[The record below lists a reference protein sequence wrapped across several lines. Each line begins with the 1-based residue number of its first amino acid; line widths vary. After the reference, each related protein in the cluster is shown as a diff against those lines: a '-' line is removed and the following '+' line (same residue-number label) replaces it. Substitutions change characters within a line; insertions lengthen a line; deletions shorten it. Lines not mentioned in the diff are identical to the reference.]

1 MKHLLARP
9 QRPTLS
15 RWLGGDTLFAFDFD
29 GTLAPLTDRPSQAGL
44 LPDAREALAQLS
56 SLACVAVVSGRARA
70 DLVARLPEGVRYV
83 VGNHGNEGLPGVD
96 VHTRASLVGCCK
108 AWLAQLARMGA
119 TGAQL
124 PQLAGVFI
132 EDKGV
137 TLSLHYR
144 HCADHEQAASL
155 LNARVAS
162 LNPPALAIPGHM
174 VINLLP
180 PGARTKRH
188 ALLALM
194 RDSGCGQALY
204 VGDDDTDELAFTGA
218 PRHWLT
224 VRVGWCEASHARYL
238 LRDPSDVTRLML
250 LAIRRRAAQ
259 GREALPCPN
268 LPATLA
274 GIADT
279 PAGCRPEAAR
289 APRNANP
296 SSSGN
301 RQS

>member
-15 RWLGGDTLFAFDFD
+15 RWLGGDTLFAFDYD
-29 GTLAPLTDRPSQAGL
+29 GTLSPLADRPSQASL
-44 LPDAREALAQLS
+44 SHEACEALARLS
-56 SLACVAVVSGRARA
+56 SLACVAVISGRARA
-70 DLVARLPEGVRYV
+70 DLAARLPAGVRYV
-83 VGNHGNEGLPGVD
+83 VGNHGNEGLPGED
-96 VHTRASLVGCCK
+96 ARTHASLVGCCK

-119 TGAQL
+119 TGAQR

-144 HCADHEQAASL
+144 HCADHAQAASL
-155 LNARVAS
+155 LNECVARLS
-162 LNPPALAIPGHM
+162 PPALAIPGQM

-180 PGARTKRH
+180 PGSRTKRH

-204 VGDDDTDELAFTGA
+204 LGDDDTDELVFMGA

-224 VRVGWCEASHARYL
+224 VRVGVCEVSHARYQ
-238 LRDPSDVTRLML
+238 LRDPSEVTRLMT

-259 GREALPCPN
+259 GREAQPCPS
-268 LPATLA
+268 PPSTLA
-274 GIADT
+274 GIADSR
-279 PAGCRPEAAR
+279 AGCRPQAAH
-289 APRNANP
+289 ALRNANP